1 MSIHIGAKKGEI
13 AEAVL
18 LPGDPLRA
26 RYVAETYLENPVCH
40 SEVRGML
47 GFTGTYRG
55 QRVSVQG
62 TGMGIPSI
70 SIYVHELINEYGA
83 QRLIRIGTCG
93 GLLAEMKLGEVILAQ
108 GACTDSAVNRFRF
121 RGADYAATASFELLL
136 KAYEAARAKGLPV
149 RVGSVLTSD
158 TFYGDEPDFWK
169 LWARY
174 GVLAA
179 EMETAALYT
188 LANGHGAQGLS
199 ILTVSDSLV
208 TGEAASTEQ
217 RQQGYSAMMEL
228 ALTAATS

>member
-1 MSIHIGAKKGEI
+1 
-13 AEAVL
+13 
-18 LPGDPLRA
+18 
-26 RYVAETYLENPVCH
+26 
-40 SEVRGML
+40 
-47 GFTGTYRG
+47 
-55 QRVSVQG
+55 
-62 TGMGIPSI
+62 
-70 SIYVHELINEYGA
+70 
-83 QRLIRIGTCG
+83 
-93 GLLAEMKLGEVILAQ
+93 
-108 GACTDSAVNRFRF
+108 VNRFRF